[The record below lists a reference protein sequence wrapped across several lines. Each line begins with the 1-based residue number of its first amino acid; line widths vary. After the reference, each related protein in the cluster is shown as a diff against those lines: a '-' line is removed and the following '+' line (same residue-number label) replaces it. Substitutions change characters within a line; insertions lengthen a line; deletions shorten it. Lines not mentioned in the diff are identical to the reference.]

1 MSEVF
6 FKHKDST
13 EEWQKLDIKSFYH
26 EALGLGIANYE
37 SDIYGR
43 IRRTE
48 LNFDIV
54 VPGRDLIRLITLT
67 PKERARLTKKY
78 IRRELIIRRRVMS
91 KFQQRKGKYGKD

>member
-13 EEWQKLDIKSFYH
+13 EEWQKLDTKSSYR
-26 EALGLGIANYE
+26 EAPGFGIANYE
-37 SDIYGR
+37 SDLCGR
-43 IRRTE
+43 MRRTE

-54 VPGRDLIRLITLT
+54 VPGGDLIRLITLT

-78 IRRELIIRRRVMS
+78 TRRELIIRRRVMS

>member
-1 MSEVF
+1 MSELF

-26 EALGLGIANYE
+26 ETPGLGIANYE

-54 VPGRDLIRLITLT
+54 VPGGDLIRLITLT

-78 IRRELIIRRRVMS
+78 IRRELIIRRRVTR

>member
-13 EEWQKLDIKSFYH
+13 EEWQKLDIKSSYR

-43 IRRTE
+43 MRRTE
-48 LNFDIV
+48 LNFDIL
-54 VPGRDLIRLITLT
+54 VPGGDLIRLITL
-67 PKERARLTKKY
+67 KERARLTKKY

>member
-13 EEWQKLDIKSFYH
+13 EEWQKLDIKSSYR

-43 IRRTE
+43 MRRTE
-48 LNFDIV
+48 LNFDIL
-54 VPGRDLIRLITLT
+54 VPGGDLIRLITLT
-67 PKERARLTKKY
+67 QRSARLTKKY